1 MSPHPSPQ
9 GTMKYPNGDT
19 YEGQYAKLE
28 VDDPA
33 AVAAYEAEK
42 AEKEAAAAEAEPPAD
57 GEDPAPAPE
66 PEAPPEFPKIT
77 TSLRHGT
84 GKYTFASGVVYEG
97 DYVEGKKQGAGVM
110 TFPDGGKYEGAF
122 DKDCMAGEGVFNY
135 PSGDVYS
142 GAFAG
147 NKKSGVGSYMFK
159 ASQSQFIGEW
169 EDGEFK
175 RGEWVLSN
183 GTSWKGEFEGGKPV
197 GEGVQTFGRTG
208 NQQPATYEYADDGTM
223 TALKFSGTIRAGA

>member
-1 MSPHPSPQ
+1 
-9 GTMKYPNGDT
+9 MKYPNGDT

-110 TFPDGGKYEGAF
+110 TFPDGG
-122 DKDCMAGEGVFNY
+122 N
-135 PSGDVYS
+135 P
-142 GAFAG
+142 
-147 NKKSGVGSYMFK
+147 
-159 ASQSQFIGEW
+159 QH
-169 EDGEFK
+169 
-175 RGEWVLSN
+175 
-183 GTSWKGEFEGGKPV
+183 
-197 GEGVQTFGRTG
+197 
-208 NQQPATYEYADDGTM
+208 
-223 TALKFSGTIRAGA
+223 IRV

>member
-1 MSPHPSPQ
+1 MCIR
-9 GTMKYPNGDT
+9 DR
-19 YEGQYAKLE
+19 
-28 VDDPA
+28 
-33 AVAAYEAEK
+33 
-42 AEKEAAAAEAEPPAD
+42 
-57 GEDPAPAPE
+57 
-66 PEAPPEFPKIT
+66 IT

-175 RGEWVLSN
+175 RGEWVLSD